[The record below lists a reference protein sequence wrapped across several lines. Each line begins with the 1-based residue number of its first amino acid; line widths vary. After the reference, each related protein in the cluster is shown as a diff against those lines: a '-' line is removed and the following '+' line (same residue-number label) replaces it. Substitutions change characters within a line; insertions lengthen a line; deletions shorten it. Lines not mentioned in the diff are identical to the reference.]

1 MMFPYFTRFL
11 LRLPVA
17 LAYAGAIIASGYLVH
32 RRRDWPSLLA
42 LAGFTLLLAMN
53 VLFSLNPFFEFWM
66 ERRGGPSAEVAMI
79 LGAAM
84 LAESTVAALAIGCLV
99 LGLWLA
105 LAKR

>member
-1 MMFPYFTRFL
+1 MLFPYFTRFL

-17 LAYAGAIIASGYLVH
+17 LAYIGAVIASGYLLH

-42 LAGFTLLLAMN
+42 LAGFSLLLTLN

-66 ERRGGPSAEVAMI
+66 ARRGASSPDVAMI

-105 LAKR
+105 LIKR

>member
-1 MMFPYFTRFL
+1 MMFPFFTRFL

-17 LAYAGAIIASGYLVH
+17 LAYVGAVIASGYLLH

-66 ERRGGPSAEVAMI
+66 ERRGGPSPDVAMI

-84 LAESTVAALAIGCLV
+84 LTESTVAALAIGCLV